1 MAERHDRAEKD
12 APLRHDI
19 HTLGDALG
27 QAIRRHGGNT
37 MFDTVEQLRHACKRL
52 RDDSLRLSQD
62 STNAHL
68 KNEIAALDQEI
79 TRVVQQCSLDTAIG
93 VIRAFTV
100 YFHLVNTAEQYHRIR
115 RLRVHELQATYTPPR
130 GSISGLTEFLQQNA
144 LDEPAVQDLL
154 DTLSIDLVFTAHP
167 TEATRR
173 SLITKTRRITE
184 LLEERDFKKM
194 TPRQEAQW
202 QRELESIVALLWR
215 TDAVRHVRPTP
226 VDEIKMGI
234 YYLDEVLYDALPD
247 LYEEFE
253 ETLHKAYPSV
263 QVPSFLHMGS
273 WIGGDQDGNP
283 FVGPETLLE
292 ALTLQRGYI
301 IEHYRATIKNLAQE
315 YSQSLNHLQI
325 TDELRQSLQQDARRL
340 PEYEQ
345 VFGPPMALEP
355 YRHKFSF
362 MWNRLEATKSAT
374 PVGGT
379 QGDRKGLPYISPSSQ
394 NVGETLAVS
403 LRPTVAYANAEELL
417 ADLRLVQTSLL
428 HDHEDD
434 LAYGQLTKLIRQVE
448 IFGFHFVALDTRQHS
463 QRHATA
469 LAELLQVTGLRSE
482 DYTKLDENERV
493 EILEYLLRDPRLLT
507 RSELPL
513 SKETRHILNTFHA
526 IRQAREI
533 FGEKA
538 VTCYIISMATSL
550 SDLLEVQFFCK
561 EAGINN
567 LPIVPLF
574 ETISDLR
581 SCTSMLERAFTHPD
595 YQRYLHQCHNQQQV
609 MLGYSDSSKDGGILT
624 SGWELY
630 KAQERVAA
638 LGRQFGIGI
647 TMFHGRGGAIG
658 RGGGP
663 IYEAILGQPPQTVN
677 GRIRITEQGEML
689 SFKYGL
695 HEIAIRNMEL
705 VVAGVVQ
712 SSIPETLLM
721 TAQMTTPESW
731 IQTLNILSEK
741 AYAQYRK
748 FIYEDP
754 DFVHF
759 FEQATP
765 ILELGWLNIG
775 SRPARRTT
783 GHSIEELRA
792 IPWVFSWMQ
801 SRYVLPSWYGVGTA
815 LETYIAENPSVHIA
829 QLQEMYQKWPFLR
842 AFLDN
847 MQMTL
852 SKADMHIAHHYAM
865 LVEDGELRQ
874 HMASAIQQEYER
886 TERAILS
893 IVKSHALL
901 DHTPVLQESI
911 RRRNPYVDPLSY
923 FQIMLLQRLRD
934 LGGPLALPPEQ
945 EERASGEEQERV
957 QLTHA
962 VLLTING
969 IAAGVRNTG

>member
-1 MAERHDRAEKD
+1 MQEQHDRTEKD
-12 APLRHDI
+12 APLRRDI

-27 QAIRRHGGNT
+27 QAIRRHGGDT
-37 MFDTVEQLRHACKRL
+37 MFDTVEQLRHNCKRL
-52 RDDSLRLSQD
+52 RDYSLKLSQD
-62 STNAHL
+62 STNAQL
-68 KNEIAALDQEI
+68 EAEVSALDQEI
-79 TRVVQQCSLDTAIG
+79 TRIVQSCSLDTAIG

-115 RLRVHELQATYTPPR
+115 RRRAHELQARYAPQH
-130 GSISGLTEFLQQNA
+130 GSLSGLLAFLQQNS
-144 LDEPAVQDLL
+144 LDEPAVQHLL
-154 DTLSIDLVFTAHP
+154 DQLSIELVFTAHP

-173 SLITKTRRITE
+173 SLLTKSRRITE
-184 LLEERDFKKM
+184 LLEERDSKKM
-194 TPRQEAQW
+194 TPRQQAQW
-202 QRELESIVALLWR
+202 QRELEGIITLLWR
-215 TDAVRHVRPTP
+215 TDTVRHVRPTP

-247 LYEEFE
+247 LYEEIE
-253 ETLHKAYPSV
+253 EVLHTAFPSV
-263 QVPSFLHMGS
+263 HVPSFLRLGS

-283 FVGPETLLE
+283 FVGPDTLLE
-292 ALTLQRGYI
+292 ALTLQRSYI
-301 IEHYRATIKNLAQE
+301 IEHYRSTIKNLAQE

-325 TDELRQSLQQDARRL
+325 TDALRHSLEQDARRL
-340 PEYEQ
+340 PDYEQ
-345 VFGPPMALEP
+345 TFGPPMALEP

-362 MWNRLEATKSAT
+362 MWNRLEATKSYMPT
-374 PVGGT
+374 PKTGT
-379 QGDRKGLPYISPSSQ
+379 FLLSTSEQT
-394 NVGETLAVS
+394 ETEILAV
-403 LRPTVAYANAEELL
+403 AYTNAEELL
-417 ADLRLVQTSLL
+417 ADLRLVQASLL
-428 HDHEDD
+428 HNGEDD
-434 LAYGQLTKLIRQVE
+434 LAHGQLTKLIRQVE
-448 IFGFHFVALDTRQHS
+448 VFGFHFVALDTRQHS
-463 QRHATA
+463 QRHASA
-469 LAELLQVTGLRSE
+469 LAELLQVTGLRTD
-482 DYTKLDENERV
+482 DYMKLDEEERIAV
-493 EILEYLLRDPRLLT
+493 LEYLLRDPRLLT
-507 RSELPL
+507 YTGLPL
-513 SKETRHILNTFHA
+513 SKPTRHILNTFHA

-561 EAGINN
+561 EAGIDN

-574 ETISDLR
+574 ETIGDLR
-581 SCTSMLERAFTHPD
+581 SCTTMLEHAFTHPD
-595 YQRYLHQCHNQQQV
+595 YKRYLQQCHNQQQV

-624 SGWELY
+624 SAWELY
-630 KAQERVAA
+630 KAQERLAA
-638 LGRQFGIGI
+638 LGQQFGIGI

-705 VVAGVVQ
+705 VVSGVVQ
-712 SSIPETLLM
+712 SSIPEALL
-721 TAQMTTPESW
+721 TTSYAQTETPKVW
-731 IQTLNILSEK
+731 IQILDALSRK

-754 DFVHF
+754 NFVHF

-801 SRYVLPSWYGVGTA
+801 SRYVLPSWYGVGSA
-815 LETYIAENPSVHIA
+815 LEAYIAENPSLHLA
-829 QLQEMYQKWPFLR
+829 QLQQMYHEWPFLR

-865 LVEDGELRQ
+865 LVDDTELRQ
-874 HMASAIQQEYER
+874 HMATAIQQEYER
-886 TERAILS
+886 TERAVLR
-893 IVKSHALL
+893 IVGSHALL
-901 DHTPVLQESI
+901 DHTPVLQQSI

-923 FQIMLLQRLRD
+923 FQIMLLQRLRN
-934 LGGPLALPPEQ
+934 LGGPLALTPGNEKQ
-945 EERASGEEQERV
+945 ASLEEQERAK
-957 QLTHA
+957 LTYA

-969 IAAGVRNTG
+969 VAAGVRNTG

>member
-1 MAERHDRAEKD
+1 MIEQQNRAGKD

-27 QAIRRHGGNT
+27 QAIRRHGGDR
-37 MFDTVEQLRHACKRL
+37 MYDTVEQLRHNCKRL
-52 RDDSLRLSQD
+52 RDYSVQLSQEPMN
-62 STNAHL
+62 TQVAE
-68 KNEIAALDQEI
+68 EIQALDQEI
-79 TRVVQQCSLDTAIG
+79 TRIVSECSLDTAIG

-115 RLRVHELQATYTPPR
+115 RRRTHDLQTTATPPR
-130 GSISGLTEFLQQNA
+130 GSLAWLINFLKQNN
-144 LDEPAVQDLL
+144 LDEPAVQHLL
-154 DTLSIDLVFTAHP
+154 DSLSIELVFTAHP

-173 SLITKTRRITE
+173 SLITKSRRITE

-194 TPRQEAQW
+194 TPRQHVQW
-202 QRELESIVALLWR
+202 QRELESIVTLLWR

-226 VDEIKMGI
+226 IDEIKMGI

-247 LYEEFE
+247 LYDEFE
-253 ETLHKAYPSV
+253 DLLHSDYPSIE
-263 QVPSFLHMGS
+263 VPPFLRLGS

-283 FVGPETLLE
+283 FVGPATLLE
-292 ALTLQRGYI
+292 ALNLQRGYI
-301 IEHYRATIKNLAQE
+301 IDHYRAAIRSLAQE

-325 TDELRQSLQQDARRL
+325 TDELKASLAQDVTRL
-340 PEYEQ
+340 PNYERD
-345 VFGPPMALEP
+345 FGGPMALEP

-362 MWNRLEATKSAT
+362 MWNRLEATKVQAPGTKTAIFPFSPAT
-374 PVGGT
+374 HT
-379 QGDRKGLPYISPSSQ
+379 ATK
-394 NVGETLAVS
+394 TLSV
-403 LRPTVAYANAEELL
+403 PYANAEELL
-417 ADLRLVQTSLL
+417 ADLRLVQRSLL
-428 HDHEDD
+428 HDREDD
-434 LAYGQLTKLIRQVE
+434 LAHGQLTKLIRQVE
-448 IFGFHFVALDTRQHS
+448 VFGFHFAALDTRQHS
-463 QRHATA
+463 ARHEAA
-469 LAELLQVTGLRSE
+469 IAELLSVTGISKE
-482 DYTKLDENERV
+482 DYTKLDEEERV
-493 EILEYLLRDPRLLT
+493 KVLEYLLRDPRLLT
-507 RSELPL
+507 HAGLVL
-513 SKETRHILNTFHA
+513 SDATSHILNTFSA
-526 IRQAREI
+526 IRQAREM
-533 FGEKA
+533 FGERA
-538 VTCYIISMATSL
+538 VTCYIISMANSL
-550 SDLLEVQFFCK
+550 SDLLEVQLLCK
-561 EAGINN
+561 EAGIDN

-574 ETISDLR
+574 ETIGDLR
-581 SCTSMLERAFTHPD
+581 SCTEMLEQAFMHPD
-595 YQRYLHQCHNQQQV
+595 YKRYLQRCNMQQQV

-630 KAQERVAA
+630 KAQERLAA
-638 LGRQFGIGI
+638 LGRQCGVAI

-663 IYEAILGQPPQTVN
+663 IYEAILGQPPHTVN

-712 SSIPETLLM
+712 SSIPDDLLAS
-721 TAQMTTPESW
+721 TKKAIPEGW
-731 IQTLNILSEK
+731 IDVLNNLSER
-741 AYAQYRK
+741 AYTQYRR

-792 IPWVFSWMQ
+792 IPWIFSWMQ

-815 LETYIAENPSVHIA
+815 LEEYIQENPDVHIA
-829 QLQEMYQKWPFLR
+829 QLRQMYAEWPFLH

-852 SKADMHIAHHYAM
+852 SKADMHIARHYAQ
-865 LVEDGELRQ
+865 LVDDDTVRQ
-874 HMASAIQQEYER
+874 QIAQAIEQEYGR
-886 TERAILS
+886 TQQ
-893 IVKSHALL
+893 ALL
-901 DHTPVLQESI
+901 RIVGIHTLLEHSPVLQESI

-923 FQIMLLQRLRD
+923 FQIMLLQRLRK
-934 LGGPLALPPEQ
+934 LGDPLALPPENEQ
-945 EERASGEEQERV
+945 QASPEERERAS
-957 QLTHA
+957 LTYA
-962 VLLTING
+962 VLLTVNG

>member
-27 QAIRRHGGNT
+27 QAIRRHGGDT
-37 MFDTVEQLRHACKRL
+37 MFGTVEQLRHACKRL
-52 RDDSLRLSQD
+52 RDDSLKLSQD

-68 KNEIAALDQEI
+68 KDEIAALDREI

-144 LDEPAVQDLL
+144 LDEPAVQHLL

-253 ETLHKAYPSV
+253 ETLHKVYPSV

-325 TDELRQSLQQDARRL
+325 TDELRHSLQQDARRL
-340 PEYEQ
+340 PEYEK

-374 PVGGT
+374 PT
-379 QGDRKGLPYISPSSQ
+379 LKTDIFLLPTSEAEET
-394 NVGETLAVS
+394 ETL
-403 LRPTVAYANAEELL
+403 PVAYANAEELL

-482 DYTKLDENERV
+482 DYTKLNEDERV
-493 EILEYLLRDPRLLT
+493 DILEYLLRDPRLLT
-507 RSELPL
+507 RSDLLL

-581 SCTSMLERAFTHPD
+581 SCTSILERAFTHPD
-595 YQRYLHQCHNQQQV
+595 YQRYLRRCHNQQQV

-721 TAQMTTPESW
+721 TAQMATSESW
-731 IQTLNILSEK
+731 IHTLNILSEK

-815 LETYIAENPSVHIA
+815 LESYIAENPSVHLA

-865 LVEDGELRQ
+865 LVEDEELRQ

-886 TERAILS
+886 TERAILR

-945 EERASGEEQERV
+945 EEHANSEEQERV
-957 QLTHA
+957 ELTHA

>member
-1 MAERHDRAEKD
+1 MEEQLDRAGKD
-12 APLRHDI
+12 APLRRDI
-19 HTLGDALG
+19 RTLGDALG
-27 QAIRRHGGNT
+27 LAIRRHGGDT
-37 MFDTVEQLRHACKRL
+37 MFDTVEQLRHNCKRL
-52 RDDSLRLSQD
+52 RDYTLKLNQD
-62 STNAHL
+62 SEDL
-68 KNEIAALDQEI
+68 SLEEDIFALDQEI
-79 TRVVQQCSLDTAIG
+79 TRIVQGCDLDTAIG

-115 RLRVHELQATYTPPR
+115 RRRAHELQAIQTPQH
-130 GSISGLTEFLQQNA
+130 GSLSGLVDFLKQNA
-144 LDEPAVQDLL
+144 LDEPAVQHLL
-154 DTLSIDLVFTAHP
+154 DQLSIELVFTAHP

-194 TPRQEAQW
+194 TPRQHAQW
-202 QRELESIVALLWR
+202 QRELESIVTLLWR

-253 ETLHKAYPSV
+253 EELHTTYPGV
-263 QVPSFLHMGS
+263 QVPSFLRLGS

-283 FVGPETLLE
+283 FVGPDTMLE

-301 IEHYRATIKNLAQE
+301 IEHYRSTIKNLAQE

-325 TDELRQSLQQDARRL
+325 TDELRQSLEQDARRL
-340 PEYEQ
+340 PDYEKT
-345 VFGPPMALEP
+345 FGPPMALEP
-355 YRHKFSF
+355 YRHKLSF
-362 MWNRLEATKSAT
+362 MWNRLEATKSSLPALKTSPFLLSQDEQIKTETIT
-374 PVGGT
+374 P
-379 QGDRKGLPYISPSSQ
+379 
-394 NVGETLAVS
+394 
-403 LRPTVAYANAEELL
+403 AYADADELL
-417 ADLRLVQTSLL
+417 TDLRLVQKSLL
-428 HDHEDD
+428 RDNEDD

-448 IFGFHFVALDTRQHS
+448 VFGFHFVALDTRQHS
-463 QRHATA
+463 QRHASA
-469 LAELLQVTGLRSE
+469 LAELLQVTGLRVD
-482 DYTKLDENERV
+482 DYTKLDEEERIAV
-493 EILEYLLRDPRLLT
+493 LEYLLRDPRLL
-507 RSELPL
+507 SHAGLPL
-513 SKETRHILNTFHA
+513 SKSTLHILNTFHA
-526 IRQAREI
+526 IRRARET
-533 FGEKA
+533 FGDKA

-561 EAGINN
+561 EAGLEN

-574 ETISDLR
+574 ETIGDLR
-581 SCTSMLERAFTHPD
+581 SCTAMLERAFTHPD
-595 YQRYLHQCHNQQQV
+595 YRRYLTRCHDQQQV

-712 SSIPETLLM
+712 SSIPEAL
-721 TAQMTTPESW
+721 TASQIPIVTPEEW
-731 IQTLNILSEK
+731 IHTLDRLSER
-741 AYAQYRK
+741 AHAQYRK

-754 DFVHF
+754 NFVHF

-815 LETYIAENPSVHIA
+815 LEAYLDENPTVHLA
-829 QLQEMYQKWPFLR
+829 QLQQMYHEWPFLR

-852 SKADMHIAHHYAM
+852 SKADMHIAHHYAL
-865 LVEDGELRQ
+865 LVDDVELRQ

-886 TERAILS
+886 TERAILR
-893 IVKSHALL
+893 IVGGHALL

-923 FQIMLLQRLRD
+923 FQIMLLRRLRNI
-934 LGGPLALPPEQ
+934 GGPLALDPEQ
-945 EERASGEEQERV
+945 EEHASIDEQERAK
-957 QLTHA
+957 LTYA

>member
-1 MAERHDRAEKD
+1 
-12 APLRHDI
+12 
-19 HTLGDALG
+19 
-27 QAIRRHGGNT
+27 
-37 MFDTVEQLRHACKRL
+37 
-52 RDDSLRLSQD
+52 
-62 STNAHL
+62 
-68 KNEIAALDQEI
+68 
-79 TRVVQQCSLDTAIG
+79 
-93 VIRAFTV
+93 
-100 YFHLVNTAEQYHRIR
+100 
-115 RLRVHELQATYTPPR
+115 
-130 GSISGLTEFLQQNA
+130 
-144 LDEPAVQDLL
+144 
-154 DTLSIDLVFTAHP
+154 
-167 TEATRR
+167 
-173 SLITKTRRITE
+173 
-184 LLEERDFKKM
+184 M
-194 TPRQEAQW
+194 TP
-202 QRELESIVALLWR
+202 S
-215 TDAVRHVRPTP
+215 
-226 VDEIKMGI
+226 
-234 YYLDEVLYDALPD
+234 
-247 LYEEFE
+247 
-253 ETLHKAYPSV
+253 
-263 QVPSFLHMGS
+263 
-273 WIGGDQDGNP
+273 
-283 FVGPETLLE
+283 
-292 ALTLQRGYI
+292 
-301 IEHYRATIKNLAQE
+301 
-315 YSQSLNHLQI
+315 
-325 TDELRQSLQQDARRL
+325 
-340 PEYEQ
+340 
-345 VFGPPMALEP
+345 
-355 YRHKFSF
+355 
-362 MWNRLEATKSAT
+362 
-374 PVGGT
+374 
-379 QGDRKGLPYISPSSQ
+379 
-394 NVGETLAVS
+394 
-403 LRPTVAYANAEELL
+403 VAYVNAEELL
-417 ADLRLVQTSLL
+417 ADLRLVQASLL

-448 IFGFHFVALDTRQHS
+448 VFGFHFVALDTRQHS
-463 QRHATA
+463 ERHATA
-469 LAELLQVTGLRSE
+469 LAEILQVTGLRSE
-482 DYTKLDENERV
+482 DYKKLDEDERIAV
-493 EILEYLLRDPRLLT
+493 LEYLLRDPRLLT
-507 RSELPL
+507 HADLSL
-513 SKETRHILNTFHA
+513 SKTTRHLLDTFHA

-581 SCTSMLERAFTHPD
+581 SCTAMLERAFTHPD
-595 YQRYLHQCHNQQQV
+595 YQRYLHQCNNQQQV

-705 VVAGVVQ
+705 VVTGVVQ
-712 SSIPETLLM
+712 SSIPETLL
-721 TAQMTTPESW
+721 TTTQTVIPETW
-731 IQTLNILSEK
+731 TQTLNVLSER

-748 FIYEDP
+748 FIYENP
-754 DFVHF
+754 NFVYF

-815 LETYIAENPSVHIA
+815 LETYIAENPSMHVA
-829 QLQEMYQKWPFLR
+829 QLQQMYREWPFLR

-865 LVEDGELRQ
+865 LVDGVELRQ
-874 HMASAIQQEYER
+874 SIDTAIQQEYER
-886 TERAILS
+886 TERAILR
-893 IVKSHALL
+893 IVGSHALL
-901 DHTPVLQESI
+901 DRSPVLQESI

-923 FQIMLLQRLRD
+923 FQVMLLQRLRK
-934 LGGPLALPPEQ
+934 LGGPLALPTNQ
-945 EERASGEEQERV
+945 EGEASSEEQERI

>member
-1 MAERHDRAEKD
+1 MEEQHDRAEKD
-12 APLRHDI
+12 APLRRDI
-19 HTLGDALG
+19 RTLGDALG
-27 QAIRRHGGNT
+27 LAIRRHGGD
-37 MFDTVEQLRHACKRL
+37 MMYDTVEQLRHACKRL
-52 RDDSLRLSQD
+52 RDDSFQLSKESANTHLRD
-62 STNAHL
+62 
-68 KNEIAALDQEI
+68 EIAALDQEI
-79 TRVVQQCSLDTAIG
+79 TRVVQECSLNTAIG

-130 GSISGLTEFLQQNA
+130 GSLSGLVSFLKQNA
-144 LDEPAVQDLL
+144 LDEPAVQHLL
-154 DTLSIDLVFTAHP
+154 DSLSIDLVFTAHP

-173 SLITKTRRITE
+173 SLITKSLRITE

-194 TPRQEAQW
+194 TPRQQAQW

-215 TDAVRHVRPTP
+215 TDAVRQVRPTP

-253 ETLHKAYPSV
+253 EILHRTYPSV
-263 QVPSFLHMGS
+263 EVPSFLRMGS

-292 ALTLQRGYI
+292 ALNLQRGYI
-301 IEHYRATIKNLAQE
+301 IEHYRSTIQQLAQE

-325 TDELRQSLQQDARRL
+325 TNELRQSLQQDAQRL
-340 PEYEQ
+340 PAYER

-362 MWNRLEATKSAT
+362 MWNRLEATKSYT
-374 PVGGT
+374 PT
-379 QGDRKGLPYISPSSQ
+379 LNTSTFLQSQ
-394 NVGETLAVS
+394 NEQVETETF
-403 LRPTVAYANAEELL
+403 PIAYANAEELL
-417 ADLRLVQTSLL
+417 TDLRLVQASLL

-434 LAYGQLTKLIRQVE
+434 LAHGQLSKLIRQVE

-463 QRHATA
+463 ERHATA
-469 LAELLQVTGLRSE
+469 LAEILQVTALQSE
-482 DYTKLDENERV
+482 DYTKLDEDERIGV
-493 EILEYLLRDPRLLT
+493 LEYLLRDPRLLT
-507 RSELPL
+507 NADVSL
-513 SKETRHILNTFHA
+513 SKATRHILDTFHA

-581 SCTSMLERAFTHPD
+581 SCTTMLERAFTHSD
-595 YQRYLHQCHNQQQV
+595 YQRYLHQCHDQQQV

-705 VVAGVVQ
+705 VVAGVAQ
-712 SSIPETLLM
+712 SSIPETLL
-721 TAQMTTPESW
+721 TTTQAETPEAW
-731 IQTLNILSEK
+731 IQTLDSLSER

-754 DFVHF
+754 HFVHF
-759 FEQATP
+759 FEEATP

-815 LETYIAENPSVHIA
+815 LEAYLAENPSVHLA
-829 QLQEMYQKWPFLR
+829 QLQQMYSEWPFLR

-852 SKADMHIAHHYAM
+852 SKADMHIAHHYAL
-865 LVEDGELRQ
+865 LVDDVELRQ
-874 HMASAIQQEYER
+874 HIDTAIQQEYER
-886 TERAILS
+886 TERAILR
-893 IVKSHALL
+893 IVGSHALL

-923 FQIMLLQRLRD
+923 FQIMLLRRLRK
-934 LGGPLALPPEQ
+934 LGGPLSLPPEQ
-945 EERASGEEQERV
+945 EEKASSEEQERAK
-957 QLTHA
+957 LTHA

-969 IAAGVRNTG
+969 VAAGVRNTG